1 MERTIKQILNDSQ
14 ADGRIYTHGS
24 MGNRMGTYQMTNKTR
39 EEFFSI
45 YTKSINSDDREI
57 IEMGLGECTKIHNAI
72 PVLVDLDIKVDK
84 NEIAYSEDELDTKNI
99 LLNESGKL
107 YDEEQ
112 VEETITVYQIVLKRI
127 ISDCK
132 DKDLTCVLLEKNP
145 YEVTKGN
152 TTYFKNGF
160 HLQFPYI
167 FLDKKAQKD
176 YLIPM
181 VKEEMTRRNIFSN
194 ITVDS
199 ASLVD
204 DGYLNSTW
212 LLYGSSKG
220 VNMDSY
226 KITRVY
232 DSDCEY
238 TANLQKVF
246 KNYNIYDSKERI
258 IKMDDVNDYLP
269 QILSIIPHHRE
280 PKNLNKNVVSPF
292 KKNMS
297 EEKTKKIITMETSK
311 KIETAKKLMKL
322 VSISRSEDHNE
333 WMTVGWS
340 LYNLGEGCIDCLDL
354 WIEFTL
360 KTEEQTG
367 RGEDRCIYEWGIMKR
382 NEGYSYTLGT
392 LHYFAS
398 QDSPEDYVKLKEE
411 NSKKYIEKSI
421 DGSHTDLAKVLY
433 SEFGN
438 HFVCASIESK
448 NWFKFNGNVWEHIE
462 SGVDL
467 RRKISDELPN
477 RYQEVYSSFF
487 KSLMEAEKNGNKGE
501 AAMWEKRIKLVSGLI
516 KNLGSTPFKNNVM
529 REATDEFYDSRFKEK
544 LDLNP
549 YIIAFKNGVYDL
561 NNNVFRKGRPED
573 FLSKTLGVDYREYD
587 LKDDDI
593 IEVMQFIERIF
604 PDPSLMK
611 YFLDMASDVFV
622 GGNHQ
627 KKVYFWLGEGDNG
640 KSMLQLLMEY
650 MMGKQ
655 LSIKFDT
662 NLITGKKPSQGQAHA
677 ELARAGGGV
686 RWAVLE
692 EPNKDEQINIGV
704 MKKLSGNDSFWAR
717 DLFEKGKDTREIQPL
732 FKLVFICNR
741 LPNLRHSDKA
751 TWNRI
756 RVLPFESTFMNPK
769 DKEIPETYEERLI
782 QKKFPKDLD
791 LEKKL
796 KRMAEPFAY
805 ILLNHRLNITNR
817 DEPEKV
823 LIATNL
829 YRKQTDLY
837 RQFIEENIVQDP
849 TKTITLT
856 CIYDVF
862 KDWFKQSFPGQQ
874 VSSKPD
880 VQEYFESLWGNCES
894 SVKKWTGYRLRS
906 RNDDITNGEVILLA
920 NDNSKAIE
928 TNTSSDISY
937 TVDEEGNEL
946 PF

>member
-39 EEFFSI
+39 EEFFKI
-45 YTKSINSDDREI
+45 YTKSINSNDREI

-84 NEIAYSEDELDTKNI
+84 NEIAYTKEELDSKNI
-99 LLNESGKL
+99 LINDNGKL
-107 YDEEQ
+107 YDIEQ
-112 VEETITVYQIVLKRI
+112 VESTITVYQVVLKRI
-127 ISDCK
+127 INECK
-132 DKDLTCVLLEKNP
+132 DKDLTCVLLEKKP
-145 YEVTKGN
+145 YEVTKGS
-152 TTYFKNGF
+152 TVYLKNGF
-160 HLQFPYI
+160 HLHFPYI

-181 VKEEMTRRNIFSN
+181 VKEEMTKRNIFSN
-194 ITVDS
+194 LTVDS
-199 ASLVD
+199 GSLVD

-220 VNMDSY
+220 ENMESY

-232 DSDCEY
+232 NSDCEPIDLKK
-238 TANLQKVF
+238 AF
-246 KNYNIYDSKERI
+246 KSYNIYDSKEKI
-258 IKMDDVNDYLP
+258 IKIENVYDHIP

-280 PKNLNKNVVSPF
+280 PKNLNKNIVSPF
-292 KKNMS
+292 KQSIN
-297 EEKTKKIITMETSK
+297 EEKTKKVITMETSK

-322 VSISRSEDHNE
+322 ISSSRSEDHNE
-333 WMTVGWS
+333 WMTVGWA
-340 LYNLGEGCIDCLDL
+340 LYNLGEGSLECLDL
-354 WIEFTL
+354 WTEFTL
-360 KTEEQTG
+360 KTEDQTG
-367 RGEDRCIYEWGIMKR
+367 RGEDRCIYEWSIMKR

-398 QDSPEDYVKLKEE
+398 QDSHEEYIKFKNE
-411 NSKKYIEKSI
+411 NSTKYIEKSI
-421 DGSHTDLAKVLY
+421 DGSHSDLAKVLY

-438 HFVCASIESK
+438 QFVCASIESK

-477 RYQEVYSSFF
+477 RYHEVYTSFF
-487 KSLMEAEKNGNKGE
+487 KNLMEAEKNGNKGE
-501 AAMWEKRIKLVSGLI
+501 AAMWEKRIKLVSVLI

-549 YIIAFKNGVYDL
+549 YLIAFKNGVYDL

-573 FLSKTLGVDYREYD
+573 FLSKTLGVEYKEYD

-593 IEVMQFIERIF
+593 TDVMNFLERIF
-604 PDPSLMK
+604 PDPSLLK

-627 KKVYFWLGEGDNG
+627 KKVYFWLGDGDNG
-640 KSMLQLLMEY
+640 KTMLQSLMEY

-655 LSIKFDT
+655 LSVKFDT

-692 EPNKDEQINIGV
+692 EPDKTEQINIGV

-741 LPNLRHSDKA
+741 LPNIRHSDKA

-756 RVLPFESTFMNPK
+756 RVLPFESTFLNPR
-769 DKEIPETYEERLI
+769 DPDIPESYEERLK

-805 ILLNHRLNITNR
+805 LLLNHRLNITNR
-817 DEPEKV
+817 EEPEKV
-823 LIATNL
+823 LVATNM

-837 RQFIEENIVQDP
+837 RQFIEENISEDP
-849 TKTITLT
+849 TKILSLT
-856 CIYDVF
+856 AIYDVF

-880 VQEYFESLWGNCES
+880 VQEYFESLWGNCTS
-894 SVKKWTGYRLRS
+894 SAKKWKGYKIRS
-906 RNDDITNGEVILLA
+906 RRDELDDGLVVLLA
-920 NDNSKAIE
+920 DPPKE
-928 TNTSSDISY
+928 DLDSSENKY